1 MNNNELAKAAEERRL
16 QLNESLKDN
25 QRIKLGV
32 SRANWKK
39 LKKFEVIRQ
48 KAFELQVTG
57 FYTEIIS
64 KGFTLGDAEVE
75 EIFDLYE
82 KQWKNWCRV
91 HVTKL
96 NLHSKVGRDEIFEQF
111 TALVH
116 KAIKQTAKEE
126 AEKIVPY
133 LNEEIMVKI
142 ITEAI
147 TLGAVK
153 NEIHLE
159 NYETYTE
166 AITALKEFVP
176 RGKKV
181 TFEKMAKRILK
192 DTAKE
197 LGVQIS

>member
-1 MNNNELAKAAEERRL
+1 MNKVELAQAAEDRRV

-64 KGFTLGDAEVE
+64 KGLNLGDVEVE

-82 KQWKNWCRV
+82 KQWRAWCRTNL
-91 HVTKL
+91 TKL

-111 TALVH
+111 TTLVH
-116 KAIKQTAKEE
+116 KAIKQSAQKE
-126 AEKIVPY
+126 AEKIVPH

-147 TLGAVK
+147 TLGAAK

-159 NYETYTE
+159 NYRTYTE